1 MDKYVAFSVV
11 TLFWLLVAVIGFM
24 VSYRY
29 EERGI
34 IRCCLILTAV
44 CCYLAWLV
52 TFLMQLNPLVG
63 PRANQKTIYGIM
75 SYWPNSFVHDQKD
88 P

>member
-11 TLFWLLVAVIGFM
+11 TMFWLLVAIIGFV

-34 IRCCLILTAV
+34 IRCCVILTAV

-63 PRANQKTIYGIM
+63 PRASQKIIYGIM
-75 SYWPNSFVHDQKD
+75 TYWPNSFVHDQKD

>member
-1 MDKYVAFSVV
+1 MEKHVTFAVV
-11 TLFWLLVAVIGFM
+11 SIFWLLFAIIGFL
-24 VSYRY
+24 VSYRFQ
-29 EERGI
+29 ERGI
-34 IRCCLILTAV
+34 IRCCCILTAV

-63 PRANQKTIYGIM
+63 PKSDQKVILGMMT
-75 SYWPNSFVHDQKD
+75 YWPNSFMHNEKD